1 MSSGT
6 PFGKHPDLLVR
17 QQDPFNAG
25 PPQQH
30 IRRSFLTP
38 KELFFVRNHGA
49 VPEVDLFSYRLTVG
63 GRVKRPLRFSLE
75 EIHRLPKV
83 KVTATLQCAG
93 NRRDELVRVA
103 PIPHELEWHS
113 EAISTAEWA
122 GVRLRDL
129 LAAVEPDAEARHV
142 AFLGLDETERLGQRF
157 CFGGSI
163 PLDKALNPEVL
174 LAYEMNGEPLPPVH
188 GAPLRVVV
196 PGYIGARSVKWL
208 SSVTLQEEPS
218 DNYFQ
223 ARAYRMF
230 PPHVGREG
238 RNGHDTPPQE
248 IDWDSGLMLGE
259 LSVSS
264 VITSPLEGAEVQ
276 PDADGEVKVQ
286 GWAMAGGGR
295 TVARVDLSTDGG
307 RTWTVATLEPDAR
320 SGPWSWRLWEGKLR
334 LPPAAPGTPG
344 DYEIVC
350 RAWDSATHT
359 QPEDPAHVWNFKGYM
374 NNAWHRVRVTCAG

>member
-17 QQDPFNAG
+17 QQDPFNGG

-30 IRRSFLTP
+30 VRRSFLTP

-49 VPEVDLFSYRLTVG
+49 VPEVDLFSYRLTVA

-129 LAAVEPDAEARHV
+129 LAAVDPEADARHV
-142 AFLGLDETERLGQRF
+142 AFVGLDETERLGQRF

-163 PLDKALNPEVL
+163 PLDKALGPEVL

-208 SSVTLQEEPS
+208 STVTLQGEPS

-230 PPHVGREG
+230 PPHIG
-238 RNGHDTPPQE
+238 RNGHDGV
-248 IDWDSGLMLGE
+248 DWDSGLMLGE

-264 VITSPLEGAEVQ
+264 VITSPLEGAELPAGAVT
-276 PDADGEVKVQ
+276 VQ

-307 RTWTVATLEPDAR
+307 RTWTVAALQPDSR
-320 SGPWSWRLWEGKLR
+320 SGPWSWRLWEGR
-334 LPPAAPGTPG
+334 LELAPGAH
-344 DYEIVC
+344 EIVC